1 MCKPKCRELIISLA
15 GGGAHL
21 DFRNKKGM
29 TPLHVAVVAGNTEAI
44 KVSSGQLGINGHVG
58 LHGQIGLRGQ
68 MGRSGQIGLSGQ
80 IGINGQNHCGFLC
93 VLGQRVR
100 KQANWNSK
108 ISNGI

>member
-29 TPLHVAVVAGNTEAI
+29 TALHVAVVAGNLEAI
-44 KVSSGQLGINGHVG
+44 KVSSGQIGINGHVG
-58 LHGQIGLRGQ
+58 LSGKIGLCGQIGF
-68 MGRSGQIGLSGQ
+68 SGQ
-80 IGINGQNHCGFLC
+80 NFYGFLW

-100 KQANWNSK
+100 KQANWK
-108 ISNGI
+108 RLGW

>member
-29 TPLHVAVVAGNTEAI
+29 TALHVAVVAGNLEAI
-44 KVSSGQLGINGHVG
+44 KVSSGQIGINGHVG
-58 LHGQIGLRGQ
+58 L
-68 MGRSGQIGLSGQ
+68 SGQIGLSGKIGLCGQ
-80 IGINGQNHCGFLC
+80 IGFSGQNCYGFLW

-100 KQANWNSK
+100 KQANWK
-108 ISNGI
+108 RFGW

>member
-29 TPLHVAVVAGNTEAI
+29 TALHVAVVAGNLEAI
-44 KVSSGQLGINGHVG
+44 KVRSGQIGINGHVG
-58 LHGQIGLRGQ
+58 L
-68 MGRSGQIGLSGQ
+68 SGQIGLSGQ
-80 IGINGQNHCGFLC
+80 NFYGFLC

-100 KQANWNSK
+100 KQANWK
-108 ISNGI
+108 RLG

>member
-29 TPLHVAVVAGNTEAI
+29 TALHVAVVAGNLEAI
-44 KVSSGQLGINGHVG
+44 KVSSGQIGMNGLVV
-58 LHGQIGLRGQ
+58 L
-68 MGRSGQIGLSGQ
+68 SGQIGLSGQ
-80 IGINGQNHCGFLC
+80 NFYGFLC

-100 KQANWNSK
+100 KQANWK
-108 ISNGI
+108 RLGW

>member
-29 TPLHVAVVAGNTEAI
+29 TALHVAVVAGNLEAI
-44 KVSSGQLGINGHVG
+44 KVSSGQIGINGHVVLSGQVG
-58 LHGQIGLRGQ
+58 LI
-68 MGRSGQIGLSGQ
+68 GQIGLSGQ
-80 IGINGQNHCGFLC
+80 NFYGFLC

-100 KQANWNSK
+100 KQANWK
-108 ISNGI
+108 RLG